1 MPIVNKNTNKS
12 SNGKVP
18 KITKPKKQVIKTI
31 TRTTTT
37 RTTTTTRKK

>member
-12 SNGKVP
+12 SNGKGS
-18 KITKPKKQVIKTI
+18 KITKPKTQVVKTI